1 MSKNIRVAISIFLF
15 IPLVFLI
22 INWIRNLI
30 DPSSFTLEAKMYLGY
45 FITLLSVAIAYLF
58 SVGKDK
64 KRKCQIWGVAI
75 ILVISAPLSYS
86 IGFSYAILE
95 ESGFAALLMLY
106 VFPFLFLTGV
116 ILLLI
121 GIVKKDKTRPIQD
134 R

>member
-1 MSKNIRVAISIFLF
+1 MSKNIRVVISIILF

-30 DPSSFTLEAKMYLGY
+30 DPSSVTLEAKMYLGY
-45 FITLLSVAIAYLF
+45 FITLISVAIASLF
-58 SVGKDK
+58 SVDRDK
-64 KRKCQIWGVAI
+64 KRKYQIWGVAI

-95 ESGFAALLMLY
+95 GSGFAALLMIY

-121 GIVKKDKTRPIQD
+121 GIFKKDKTRPIQD